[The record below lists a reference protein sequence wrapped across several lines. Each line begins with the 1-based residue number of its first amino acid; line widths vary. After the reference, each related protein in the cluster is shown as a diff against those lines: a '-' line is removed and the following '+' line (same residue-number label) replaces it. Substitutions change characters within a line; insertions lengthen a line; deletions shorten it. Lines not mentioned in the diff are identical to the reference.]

1 MKNGKLN
8 NSSYNLIPS
17 TTLGIDLP
25 NPKPLTSLPPSGMLF
40 YIDFK
45 YTDKLKE
52 RRLKLEK
59 IKSKICQCQCSDHH
73 GL

>member
-25 NPKPLTSLPPSGMLF
+25 NPKPLTSLLPPSGMLF

-52 RRLKLEK
+52 RRLKLNKIINK
-59 IKSKICQCQCSDHH
+59 IK
-73 GL
+73 